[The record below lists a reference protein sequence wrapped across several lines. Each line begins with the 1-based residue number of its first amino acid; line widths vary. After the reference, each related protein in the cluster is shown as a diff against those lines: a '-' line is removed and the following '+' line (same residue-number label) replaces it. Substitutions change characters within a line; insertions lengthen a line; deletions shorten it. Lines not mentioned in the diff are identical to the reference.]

1 MSSSLRPR
9 VGPVLR
15 WTGLQDV
22 PPDFGPSVVTLG
34 NFDGVHRGHR
44 ALIRTVVAAARSR
57 GARAVA
63 VTFDPPPL
71 AVLHPERAPEQIA
84 GLEHRLDLLAGTG
97 LDAVLVLEFTHA
109 LAAQTPEEFVTG
121 VFVEALGAEG
131 VVLGSDS
138 RFGVHNSGTI
148 ETMREIGARH
158 GFTVI
163 EQTPVGEGSAGD
175 RRWSSTHVRRLL
187 QDGAVALAADILG
200 RPHRVTGEVVHGHH
214 RGRELGFPT
223 ANLGRD
229 SAGLVPADGVYAGWL
244 DRLDLPPGD
253 EERRLPAA
261 VSVGTNPTFDDV
273 PVRTVEA
280 HVLDRLDLDL
290 YHEHVAVDF
299 VERLRGNTRFESIE
313 DLLEQMGRD
322 VDVSRSILG
331 G

>member
-1 MSSSLRPR
+1 MSSSPRPR

-15 WTGLQDV
+15 WTGLSDV
-22 PPDFGPSVVTLG
+22 PADVGPSVVTLG
-34 NFDGVHRGHR
+34 NFDGVHRGHQ
-44 ALIRTVVAAARSR
+44 ALVGTVVRAARARSL
-57 GARAVA
+57 RAVA

-84 GLEHRLDLLAGTG
+84 GLEHRLDLLAATG
-97 LDAVLVLEFTHA
+97 LDAILVLEFTRE
-109 LAAQTPEEFVTG
+109 LAAQTPEEFVTS
-121 VFVEALGAEG
+121 VFVHALGAEV
-131 VVLGSDS
+131 VVLGTDS
-138 RFGVHNSGTI
+138 RFGVRNSGTI
-148 ETMREIGARH
+148 ETMRDLGAAH

-163 EQTPVGEGSAGD
+163 EQTAVGESSAGD
-175 RRWSSTHVRRLL
+175 RSWSSTHVRRLL
-187 QDGAVALAADILG
+187 EAGAVDQAADILG

-223 ANLGRD
+223 ANLARD
-229 SAGLVPADGVYAGWL
+229 SQGLVPADGVYAGWL

-273 PVRTVEA
+273 PIRTVEA

-299 VERLRGNTRFESIE
+299 VERLRGNTRFDSVE
-313 DLLEQMGRD
+313 DLLAQMGRD

-331 G
+331 S